1 MTRDGRLPGWA
12 ESYFT
17 KLLYGGGYGHGTGRW
32 PLICDR
38 RVRSAM
44 ASDDIARP
52 LARTGR
58 GYEQWLRQAHEWA
71 EAWSVSPEQVEFA
84 VFRHG

>member
-1 MTRDGRLPGWA
+1 MRNGRLPGWA

-17 KLLYGGGYGHGTGRW
+17 KLLYADGYGRGALPW

-44 ASDDIARP
+44 ASDDIERP
-52 LARTGR
+52 LARARR
-58 GYEQWLRQAHEWA
+58 GYEQWLNQAHEWA
-71 EAWSVSPEQVEFA
+71 SKWSVTPEQVKFA
-84 VFRHG
+84 LFRHG